1 MKTVK
6 RILKILLSLTLACL
20 MCISCFGAE
29 FTQELDCKSAILIE
43 QESGRVL
50 YGKNAD
56 EPLPLASVTKIM
68 TLLLVFESLD
78 RGEIKLEDT
87 VTASEYAASMGGSQV
102 FLKVGEQMSVSD
114 MIKSVAVASA
124 NDCAV
129 ALAEHIYST
138 EASFVAKMNERAS
151 ELGMKNTTFKNVTGL
166 DDTDENHLSCARD
179 IAIMSRELMKHEG
192 IFDYTTIW
200 MDTIR
205 NGQFGLTNTN
215 RLIRFYPGANGL
227 KTGSTSKAKFCI
239 SATAKRDG
247 MQLIAVIMTS
257 PTRDKRNEAAKSL
270 LDFGF
275 ANYGIYRAEAQ
286 SLPPIRI
293 TGSDISSLPISHAAV
308 SSLTEKS
315 KMKDIRY
322 EIVLPQQVKAPIKKG
337 ESVGE
342 IVFYCGDE
350 KINAVD
356 ITADCDAEKIS
367 FFKTFLLLLDKF
379 LMS

>member
-1 MKTVK
+1 
-6 RILKILLSLTLACL
+6 
-20 MCISCFGAE
+20 
-29 FTQELDCKSAILIE
+29 
-43 QESGRVL
+43 
-50 YGKNAD
+50 
-56 EPLPLASVTKIM
+56 
-68 TLLLVFESLD
+68 
-78 RGEIKLEDT
+78 
-87 VTASEYAASMGGSQV
+87 
-102 FLKVGEQMSVSD
+102 
-114 MIKSVAVASA
+114 
-124 NDCAV
+124 
-129 ALAEHIYST
+129 
-138 EASFVAKMNERAS
+138 
-151 ELGMKNTTFKNVTGL
+151 
-166 DDTDENHLSCARD
+166 
-179 IAIMSRELMKHEG
+179 
-192 IFDYTTIW
+192 
-200 MDTIR
+200 
-205 NGQFGLTNTN
+205 
-215 RLIRFYPGANGL
+215 
-227 KTGSTSKAKFCI
+227 
-239 SATAKRDG
+239 
-247 MQLIAVIMTS
+247 MTS